1 MSGRDSENVWESLR
15 KCLGESQKMS
25 GRVSENVWERLRKC
39 LGETQKM
46 SGRVL
51 ENVWESLRKCL
62 GESQKMSGRDGME
75 KNFLPSSGIEN
86 FMGLSSRSLVN
97 KPTELSR

>member
-1 MSGRDSENVWESLR
+1 MYGSVSENVSENLR

-25 GRVSENVWERLRKC
+25 GRV
-39 LGETQKM
+39 GI
-46 SGRVL
+46 
-51 ENVWESLRKCL
+51 
-62 GESQKMSGRDGME
+62 E

-86 FMGLSSRSLVN
+86 FMGLSSRSLVT